1 MTHLHKFLF
10 LQLQQHEHTHFRI
23 MHFTLKESIFYCQ
36 VAHLTAHDII
46 LHSNDDGASSA
57 VLKPVIRN
65 TLCGCIK
72 VQKLGN
78 NSKK

>member
-1 MTHLHKFLF
+1 
-10 LQLQQHEHTHFRI
+10 
-23 MHFTLKESIFYCQ
+23 MHFTLIESIFYSQ

-57 VLKPVIRN
+57 VLKPAIRN

-72 VQKLGN
+72 VQRLRNDSKNETVN
-78 NSKK
+78 NSLSNHIIG